1 MLKYAVPIS
10 VQKVA
15 RAAHA
20 LHEAGTHPLDDVQG
34 EAVAFML
41 STGEVQLGTVSKM
54 HRFFTVNDARYCAE
68 CDTLRTEVDGATTRS
83 WFLHGG
89 DAGRRWAAKVYRD
102 AAAQGLVNEDPILDL
117 FALDPNGVYGAFQ
130 AGAWRYEY
138 DLNPRKAAKFVDEYV
153 RATGATFDIRQAF
166 GDAAPAV
173 GNALYRRFHAPD
185 LMRERMRELF
195 EDESNYDGPYALI
208 DEALKLNTWTSMA
221 ATAAAKLTWPTLVAY
236 LAVADKDAHITKKL
250 NLAPNRRI
258 GGLHQPTLNAKMYN
272 DAVNTFNMYFN
283 VNSPKYDDAKDAE
296 TLGFSDLEYELHDV
310 MDEVGRGIQVT
321 KSTILPLMKDA
332 LAWAKKSGH
341 YHPNFQAAVNAY
353 NVGDY
358 AKLLAVLPVDSDV
371 YPVFKETFGLSA
383 QPIEPEEVEKAV
395 GKPDATDAL
404 VDKVMQGSKAWSKPD
419 TVSKPE
425 PATATTLPVPELT
438 HGGEEADGEYTVEE
452 FIKDT
457 FGDDASE
464 LKYKLFVATT
474 THSAATNKYAGLN
487 FPEGSVI
494 LHVASG
500 SYFSVVKAYLVK
512 SPVKDQDT
520 GELYDGGDIVIVTKD
535 EDGQYNHANDDK
547 LASLIEVE
555 KVIPA
560 DIESAEH
567 IDELKDEPLPESV
580 LQGLVN
586 AYSDIFVD
594 GIAQIDF
601 VTTTSAYNESVKA
614 GNRGHQYEKWA
625 LVMPAMGEATQ
636 LTLHG
641 AVEGGGEQ
649 LIVMAESGDL
659 DTVVDNTLSDKLF
672 TSWVSKG
679 KLVPWHKYEEQ
690 EKAAA
695 KVKPQYAPGTVLEIN
710 GEEFYVVGFTDTHYA
725 EPFYVV
731 ASMEFDM
738 GATGTAELKAFSDVE
753 IGGQKTYASATLQQL
768 AQLALEKAIDYYATD
783 VVPAGLHIKVG
794 DTVQLLGGNHGT
806 LVGFYTTQFPLG
818 QEADYMVVAIN
829 AEHSLTGFSYPKL
842 VITGLA
848 KYVSAPQPGYEPGE
862 KPEPGSE
869 DSVSDGKPP
878 INYLFGTPGAYKWLT
893 DTPAEAKGTVN
904 LMFPEAP
911 ANAPMGTYEFA
922 LGEKRQWKEANYAVT
937 IVGFIRLEGK
947 GTPTYAYII
956 LSDKGKYNWKTTQKG
971 HVDYANLWETD
982 QSVIDE
988 AIPLPDWTPEPYPK
1002 LNYTLGKAAKWI
1014 ADNKGILFQKSISP
1028 APFMV
1033 GTYVVGPAVGKWR
1046 VVGWTKDVPT
1056 DADDAPRAM
1065 VLAIDNFSTKAGG
1078 VTAWHKV
1085 SSASVSSWSIEH
1097 QTTTEYDPS
1106 TDDIAFS
1113 KMANQKQD
1121 VTITS
1126 VGVLKIPSELPAG
1139 WEDTTPVKQPPFEKL
1154 LPGKHASA
1162 GVVAIV
1168 YPYSVVAKTEGMSAG
1183 IKPLDFGVVLVRPFN
1198 DFAGYKLS
1206 FPKGTVDKGEG
1217 VQHAAVREFYEETGM
1232 SAKPLALL
1240 GDYVGNTSVTR
1251 YFVGHLTGGDP
1262 SKAGPETDGVFI
1274 KTLHEDW
1281 DKVTK
1286 QPWYSDLH
1294 SRDQKAL
1301 KDAHMWFFASVY
1313 GSATTIH
1320 EASLDEAQ
1328 SDIQVSS
1335 PQSNGSKGPQTVKA
1349 GTGDET
1355 PLLGYKFGNAT
1366 KDPSKAGYAI
1376 ASDVVLAVNKH
1387 MAGKNLWGFV
1397 DQSVVVAK
1405 HEYPNV
1411 GAKVDY
1417 TGTSGHKTLLTVVA
1431 YSLFSADT
1439 AGSALVQLWAKNEDG
1454 SVVNV
1459 AVGAVASSPDAG
1471 NYAKYIGPQMF
1482 KDPMKVDTLSAE
1494 APKPIPAV
1502 TDPSVWNKLTSTPR
1516 VLIDAGMLS
1525 QIKMKWKEDTGFDN
1539 PLDAV
1544 PLRLVTQT
1552 MKNKAGSYVGP
1563 EYFGGFAGIGG
1574 DSVEKGI
1581 CVGWVHLFK
1590 PTADGTPDI
1599 KESILYM
1606 IGLNFKHNRRV
1617 YQYDKVMHHD
1627 VMEAA
1632 SAGWTPE
1639 YTAPSQSQQDWVVK
1653 FAKGT
1658 TNSYGGVGSFKDMCK
1673 QSGMKGHSKI
1683 NKMNL
1688 RMYACLFIPLPWSIR
1703 KYITHALKLHHA
1715 AVKTKKK
1722 MAPFTMTIGGAP
1734 STYVPSNVVVPPPK
1748 PALFDPEHVKFVDNP
1763 DASALT
1769 STGKTV
1775 PGGSKPNKLLN
1786 GPNGTTWFYK
1796 TTHGDDTFRADI
1808 DRAAYEMATAVG
1820 RKVLPVG
1827 IVTFEGKK
1835 GSIQPYLSDAKS
1847 VTVAAEDLETS
1858 QIADLLGQHVLD
1870 MFVGDHDG
1878 HSGNWLKVGDKLVPI
1893 DRGQSF
1899 KFLFQKTADSLDPSW
1914 DAPGNVGSNY
1924 AKGLLVKWGK
1934 NAVELPQMAIVA
1946 MRMTISGIQA
1956 LTDKQIE
1963 TILGPV
1969 FEGRDSSAAERKHVV
1984 AALKKR
1990 RDTLLTDWT
1999 EVMENLRSDFEW
2011 PGIGKGSKSFVSEPS
2026 DMKFGAKESQIIQD
2040 AVEAKWQGKCLQLD
2054 RDAIENHQVM
2064 VRGVKQADG
2073 SLATLIHFRL
2083 SALFA
2088 NDIVSNLFKRAGVD
2102 KKQVSAT
2109 ASSAGNYISGTPEQ
2123 GYAQDIGKVLKIDT
2137 ENHLFDKIRKAIGT
2151 LNYHNTGVGSP
2162 GSATITP
2169 DGKYNEDTVSAALG
2183 LESAL
2188 NAIQALAEKDEKGTY
2203 PVTGDPNPEVVKM
2216 TKLYLDY
2223 LAVIKHIAENVQS
2236 FIGKPSE
2243 KLAQFTIS
2251 QAVKGT
2257 EKAKATAEK
2266 LDDGLKVTYIASGA
2280 EWPGL
2285 KAGSNGDYPAIS
2297 GSGTTASGSN
2307 ISQFVIRDPGTDA
2320 VVRIAPPRGTP
2331 GAAGTKGFN
2340 GMGWGLVALPPSAVS
2355 VAHLTK
2361 IVEAV
2366 TTIAMRPASESDRKF
2381 HYWLTQALVT
2391 QNAGT
2396 VHPGVKGS
2404 VSDPVLVTAQAQY
2417 HSGDVDD
2424 AVSAVKAYVADYMDV
2439 SVDQLESLSGYDLE
2453 PDYDRN
2459 FGFARVK
2466 RVDVSLAAIE
2476 AAFSARK
2483 LRPAHRIIHGGLLK
2497 ALELIS
2503 KNGALLANNM
2513 KPFVGVPWSSGNVGT
2528 SVPTDFS
2535 YGGTQGI
2542 FGTIQKGKS
2551 GGSGT
2556 MYFDYSI
2563 LLRPDVYIVG
2573 WNSDEFGKDDHERIQ
2588 AILPPSK
2595 LTAKI
2600 ALRLINASYTPMESP
2615 DRMLMQKTLKA
2626 IAGDG
2631 PDAVSTVDRDRTLML
2646 VNEHLQ
2652 CFLNAGR
2659 TGDISE
2665 SSRPQVNYRHDIDLR
2680 KYLWTAV
2687 VSSYEITKVKE
2698 LCKSIGWTSFA
2709 QGRTIDQVFVTG

>member
-20 LHEAGTHPLDDVQG
+20 LHDAGTHPLDDVQG

-195 EDESNYDGPYALI
+195 EDEGNYDGPYALI

-221 ATAAAKLTWPTLVAY
+221 ATAAAKLTWPVLVAY

-283 VNSPKYDDAKDAE
+283 VNSPKYTDDKDPE

-310 MDEVGRGIQVT
+310 MDEIGRGIQVT

-332 LAWAKKSGH
+332 LAWAKKSGN
-341 YHPNFQAAVNAY
+341 YHPNFQAAVNSY

-371 YPVFKETFGLSA
+371 YPVFKETFGLSV
-383 QPIEPEEVEKAV
+383 QPIEPEAVDKAV
-395 GKPDATDAL
+395 GGTDAL
-404 VDKVMQGSKAWSKPD
+404 VDKVMQGSKAWSAPAKKSD
-419 TVSKPE
+419 TPSKTELAPE
-425 PATATTLPVPELT
+425 APLPAPELT

-457 FGDDASE
+457 FGEDASE

-474 THSAATNKYAGLN
+474 THSAATNKYEGLS

-547 LASLIEVE
+547 LATLLEAG

-560 DIESAEH
+560 DVESAEH
-567 IDELKDEPLPESV
+567 IDELKDDPLSESV

-586 AYSDIFVD
+586 AYPDIFGD
-594 GIAQIDF
+594 GITQIDF
-601 VTTTSAYNESVKA
+601 VTTTSAYNASVTA

-625 LVMPAMGEATQ
+625 LVIPAMGEAVQ
-636 LTLHG
+636 LVLHG
-641 AVEGGGEQ
+641 AVEGDGEQ

-679 KLVPWHKYEEQ
+679 KLVPWHKYEAQ

-768 AQLALEKAIDYYATD
+768 AELATAKAIDYHKTQD
-783 VVPAGLHIKVG
+783 VPAGLTIKVG
-794 DTVQLLGGNHGT
+794 DTAQLVDGNHGT
-806 LVGFYTTQFPLG
+806 VVGFYSPSPNIK
-818 QEADYMVVAIN
+818 EATYMVVAIG
-829 AEHSLTGFSYPKL
+829 ATHPGTGFSYPKL
-842 VITGLA
+842 VVTGLA
-848 KYVSAPQPGYEPGE
+848 KYASAPSSGYDPGE

-893 DTPAEAKGTVN
+893 DTPAEAKGTAN

-937 IVGFIRLEGK
+937 IVGFVRLEGAGK
-947 GTPTYAYII
+947 PTYAYII

-971 HVDYANLWETD
+971 HIDYANLWETD

-988 AIPLPDWTPEPYPK
+988 AIPLPDWSPEPYPK

-1014 ADNKGILFQKSISP
+1014 ADNKGILFQKSPKP

-1033 GTYVVGPAVGKWR
+1033 GTYVVGPAEGKWR
-1046 VVGWTKDVPT
+1046 VVGWTKDVPS
-1056 DADDAPRAM
+1056 DPDDGPKAM
-1065 VLAIDNFSTKAGG
+1065 VLAIENFSTKAGG

-1085 SSASVSSWSIEH
+1085 SSASVSSWTIQH

-1126 VGVLKIPSELPAG
+1126 VGMLKIPSELPAG
-1139 WEDTTPVKQPPFEKL
+1139 WEETMPVKQPVFEKL

-1168 YPYSVVAKTEGMSAG
+1168 YPYSVVVKSEGVSEG

-1198 DFAGYKLS
+1198 DYAGYKLS

-1281 DKVTK
+1281 NKVTK

-1301 KDAHMWFFASVY
+1301 KDAHMWFFADVY
-1313 GSATTIH
+1313 GSMTSIY
-1320 EASLDEAQ
+1320 EVNPDQAQ
-1328 SDIQVSS
+1328 SDIQVTG
-1335 PQSNGSKGPQTVKA
+1335 PQAGGSKGPQTVKPGA
-1349 GTGDET
+1349 DDVVSM
-1355 PLLGYKFGNAT
+1355 LGYQFGNVTQDA
-1366 KDPSKAGYAI
+1366 SAVGYAI
-1376 ASDVVLAVNKH
+1376 EASATIAVFEYFASGSQLK
-1387 MAGKNLWGFV
+1387 WGYLG
-1397 DQSVVVAK
+1397 QTVVVGK

-1411 GAKVDY
+1411 GSQVELKGVEELKDGLYWVSAY
-1417 TGTSGHKTLLTVVA
+1417 TL
-1431 YSLFSADT
+1431 DT
-1439 AGSALVQLWAKNEDG
+1439 AGVAYNAALTLWVRDEMGSYYPIAIG
-1454 SVVNV
+1454 SVAAAPN
-1459 AVGAVASSPDAG
+1459 AG
-1471 NYAKYIGPQMF
+1471 TYAKYIGPQMF
-1482 KDPMKVDTLSAE
+1482 KDPVKVDTVSAQ

-1502 TDPSVWNKLTSTPR
+1502 TDPSVWNKLTATPR
-1516 VLIDAGMLS
+1516 VLIDGAMLS
-1525 QIKMKWKEDTGFDN
+1525 VIKERWKADTGLDN
-1539 PLDAV
+1539 PLDAI
-1544 PLRLVTQT
+1544 PLRLVTQA
-1552 MKNKAGSYVGP
+1552 MKNKAGGYVGP
-1563 EYFGGFAGIGG
+1563 EYFGGFAGIGDG
-1574 DSVEKGI
+1574 VEKGI

-1590 PTADGTPDI
+1590 PTASGTPDM
-1599 KESILYM
+1599 KDSILYM
-1606 IGLNFKHNRRV
+1606 VGLNFKGQRRAIE
-1617 YQYDKVMHHD
+1617 YDKVMHHD
-1627 VMEAA
+1627 VMDAA
-1632 SAGWTPE
+1632 SVGWTPE
-1639 YTAPSQSQQDWVVK
+1639 YTAPTQSQQDWVVK

-1688 RMYACLFIPLPWSIR
+1688 RMYACLFIPLPWGIR

-1722 MAPFTMTIGGAP
+1722 MASFTMTIGGAP
-1734 STYVPSNVVVPPPK
+1734 STYTPSNIVVPPPK
-1748 PALFDPEHVKFVDNP
+1748 PALFDPEHVKFADNP

-1769 STGKTV
+1769 ATGKSV

-1847 VTVAAEDLETS
+1847 VTGAAEDLETS

-1934 NAVELPQMAIVA
+1934 NVVELPQMAIVA

-2011 PGIGKGSKSFVSEPS
+2011 PGIGKGSLSFVSEPS
-2026 DMKFGAKESQIIQD
+2026 DMKFGAKESQIVQE

-2054 RDAIENHQVM
+2054 RDSIENHQVM

-2073 SLATLIHFRL
+2073 SLGTLIHFRL

-2088 NDIVSNLFKRAGVD
+2088 TDIVSNLFKRAGVD
-2102 KKQVSAT
+2102 KKQVSQAAT
-2109 ASSAGNYISGTPEQ
+2109 SAGNYIAGTAAQ
-2123 GYAQDIGKVLKIDT
+2123 GYSQDIGKVLKIDT
-2137 ENHLFDKIRKAIGT
+2137 ESKLFDRIRKAIGT
-2151 LNYHNTGVGSP
+2151 LNYHNTGID
-2162 GSATITP
+2162 SAGNKALEP

-2183 LESAL
+2183 LEPTL
-2188 NAIQALAEKDEKGTY
+2188 KAIQAAAEKDAKGTY
-2203 PVTGDPNPEVVKM
+2203 PVTGDPNSEVAKM
-2216 TKLYLDY
+2216 AKLYLEY
-2223 LAVIKHIAENVQS
+2223 LSVIKNIAENVQD

-2243 KLAQFTIS
+2243 MFSQFTIS
-2251 QAVKGT
+2251 QVVKGT

-2266 LDDGLKVTYIASGA
+2266 LDDGLKVTYVASGA
-2280 EWPGL
+2280 EWPNL
-2285 KAGSNGDYPAIS
+2285 KPGANGDYPSLAGS
-2297 GSGTTASGSN
+2297 GSTMSGGS
-2307 ISQFVIRDPGTDA
+2307 ISQFVIRDPGTEA
-2320 VVRIAPPRGTP
+2320 VVRINPPRNTP
-2331 GAAGTKGFN
+2331 GAASVRGAQGLSWGF
-2340 GMGWGLVALPPSAVS
+2340 VPLPPSAVS
-2355 VAHLTK
+2355 IAHLVK
-2361 IVEAV
+2361 MIEAV
-2366 TTIAMRPASESDRKF
+2366 TTIKMRPASPTDREYV
-2381 HYWLTQALVT
+2381 YWITQAAML
-2391 QNAGT
+2391 QNAGK
-2396 VHPGVKGS
+2396 VSPGPKGAIT
-2404 VSDPVLVTAQAQY
+2404 DPGLAVAQGSYNA
-2417 HSGDVDD
+2417 GDD
-2424 AVSAVKAYVADYMDV
+2424 AGALATVKEYVAGKLKV
-2439 SVDQLESLSGYDLE
+2439 PVDQLEKLPGYTLE
-2453 PDYDRN
+2453 PDYDRGAGYN
-2459 FGFARVK
+2459 RVL
-2466 RVDVSLAAIE
+2466 RVDVTLSQIE
-2476 AAFSARK
+2476 QVLGAEN
-2483 LRPAHRIIHGGLLK
+2483 LRPCHRLMGLGHSVLK
-2497 ALELIS
+2497 NLSLMRS
-2503 KNGALLANNM
+2503 NGALLANNVKAM
-2513 KPFVGVPWSSGNVGT
+2513 YGISWSEAVSSGK
-2528 SVPTDFS
+2528 SVSQDFS
-2535 YGGTQGI
+2535 HGGTQGL
-2542 FGTIQKGKS
+2542 FGVLNPYKKG
-2551 GGSGT
+2551 GVGT
-2556 MYFDYSI
+2556 LFFDYSI
-2563 LLRPDVYIVG
+2563 MLRSDVYFVG
-2573 WNSDEFGKDDHERIQ
+2573 SGDTYGDDEQTRTH
-2588 AILPPSK
+2588 S
-2595 LTAKI
+2595 
-2600 ALRLINASYTPMESP
+2600 
-2615 DRMLMQKTLKA
+2615 LKA
-2626 IAGDG
+2626 WAGMG
-2631 PDAVSTVDRDRTLML
+2631 NHPDF
-2646 VNEHLQ
+2646 VN
-2652 CFLNAGR
+2652 
-2659 TGDISE
+2659 DISA
-2665 SSRPQVNYRHDIDLR
+2665 SARPQLNYRHDIDLR
-2680 KYLWTAV
+2680 RYLWLVLCSTH
-2687 VSSYEITKVKE
+2687 ELPKIKE
-2698 LCKSIGWTSFA
+2698 LCKEMGWTSFA
-2709 QGRTIDQVFVTG
+2709 RGRTIDQVFVAAGY